1 MQAGQGE
8 AVSVSVKNAKGYE
21 FSFSIGH
28 GRRFGRRGGGMSQA
42 DNPFSSFPPMRG
54 GVMQHSFDEHHLSQ
68 DAVMPARCDA
78 HRDNVLSHSQ
88 LPESRFPCASL
99 AQGSPDGYVHTA
111 MLTSTPHLSFDDKV
125 QKLKDAL
132 PCVTFRVAAYALA
145 KSQGD
150 NDQAAGLLI
159 QHGE

>member
-21 FSFSIGH
+21 FSFSTIGH

-88 LPESRFPCASL
+88 LPESRFPC
-99 AQGSPDGYVHTA
+99 
-111 MLTSTPHLSFDDKV
+111 
-125 QKLKDAL
+125 DAL
-132 PCVTFRVAAYALA
+132 LSRRAVPMGMCTLPCRL
-145 KSQGD
+145 Q
-150 NDQAAGLLI
+150 LLT
-159 QHGE
+159 